1 MNESTTIELHRKNF
15 FFIFQLSPTA
25 FSYQRFDQPWRRW
38 IAWWRLLF
46 APQEE
51 ADSNQ
56 ISTQKIQIK
65 ALDKMKTSSRSKKV
79 EEYAEKRG
87 PNKHKADARAP
98 SPHTNLASLRQA
110 HNLPSSSLPRNTSW
124 MFLIYISSI

>member
-1 MNESTTIELHRKNF
+1 MNESTTIELHRKKF
-15 FFIFQLSPTA
+15 FFTFQLSPTA

-38 IAWWRLLF
+38 IAWWRLLL

-65 ALDKMKTSSRSKKV
+65 ALDKMKTS
-79 EEYAEKRG
+79 
-87 PNKHKADARAP
+87 
-98 SPHTNLASLRQA
+98 
-110 HNLPSSSLPRNTSW
+110 
-124 MFLIYISSI
+124 